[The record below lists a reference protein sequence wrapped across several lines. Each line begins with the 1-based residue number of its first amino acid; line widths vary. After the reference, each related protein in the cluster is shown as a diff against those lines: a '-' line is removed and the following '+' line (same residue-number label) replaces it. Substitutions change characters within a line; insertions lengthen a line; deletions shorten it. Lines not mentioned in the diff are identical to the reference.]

1 MKRKTLKLLLSLTLV
16 LCVALALPGLSAG
29 ADYVNSFEAGTDIG
43 SIQVFSSNLVIKSY
57 EKYAG
62 SLPAGLSLSWDD
74 YGIYMAGTPTTAGNY
89 SSSYNV
95 VTENGTYSFIINISI
110 TGGTTPTEAPVT
122 GEPPHITK
130 HPTGETVEPG
140 GSAQFVARADDA
152 TKITWRLVSKDT
164 TVTYNAADGPD
175 YFPGLS
181 VDGLGTERLTLENIP
196 SSLNEW
202 CVEAKFENGNG
213 ASYSNGARITVKAA
227 NTNTNNN
234 NSTNNNNTNNN
245 NTNNNS
251 TNNNNTNNNSNNGS
265 DNQNTG
271 TDLGNDGLTTKTPNI
286 NMAPQSTRLKK
297 GETCTLTVQATS
309 PNNGELSYQWYSTNV
324 NNRGMA
330 TPIEGAT
337 EASYTPTIT
346 EGTMYYCVA
355 VMNTR
360 EGVTSEPVYTDLV
373 EVSFEPEATPTP
385 SPTATPTRTSS
396 DNGSYDRGNN
406 TQLIFFGIVG
416 FLALA
421 ALVGVVVYLRIDSK
435 RSKDE

>member
-234 NSTNNNNTNNN
+234 NSTSNN

>member
-1 MKRKTLKLLLSLTLV
+1 MKKQTLKLLLSLTLV

-74 YGIYMAGTPTTAGNY
+74 YGIYMAGTPTSAGNF

-110 TGGTTPTEAPVT
+110 TGGTTPTATPAT
-122 GEPPHITK
+122 GNPPYITK

-164 TVTYNAADGPD
+164 TVTYTAADGPD

-181 VDGLGTERLTLENIP
+181 VDGLGTERLTLSNIP

-202 CVEAKFENGNG
+202 CVEAKFENANG

-227 NTNTNNN
+227 TNTNTNNN
-234 NSTNNNNTNNN
+234 SNTSNNNNSSSANTNTNNTNNTTGGN
-245 NTNNNS
+245 NDQS
-251 TNNNNTNNNSNNGS
+251 A
-265 DNQNTG
+265 G
-271 TDLGNDGLTTKTPNI
+271 TDLGNNGLTTKTPNI

-330 TPIEGAT
+330 TPIDGAT
-337 EASYTPTIT
+337 NASYTPTQT

-360 EGVTSEPVYTDLV
+360 EGVTSEPVYTDLA

>member
-110 TGGTTPTEAPVT
+110 TGGTTPTATPAP
-122 GEPPHITK
+122 GDPPHITK

-164 TVTYNAADGPD
+164 TVTYTAADAPD

-245 NTNNNS
+245 SNNS
-251 TNNNNTNNNSNNGS
+251 TNNNTNNSNNNGS

-360 EGVTSEPVYTDLV
+360 EGVTSEPVYTDLA

-385 SPTATPTRTSS
+385 VPTATPTRTSS

>member
-1 MKRKTLKLLLSLTLV
+1 MKSKTLKLLLSLTLV

-95 VTENGTYSFIINISI
+95 VTENGTYSFIINLSI
-110 TGGTTPTEAPVT
+110 TGGTTPTKAPAT
-122 GEPPHITK
+122 GNPPHITK

-152 TKITWRLVSKDT
+152 AKITWRLVSKDT

-227 NTNTNNN
+227 NNNTNNN
-234 NSTNNNNTNNN
+234 NSANNSANNSSNNNSNNNTNNN
-245 NTNNNS
+245 TNNS
-251 TNNNNTNNNSNNGS
+251 TGGNNDQNS
-265 DNQNTG
+265 G
-271 TDLGNDGLTTKTPNI
+271 TDLGNNGLTTKTPNI
-286 NMAPQSTRLKK
+286 NVAPQSTRLKK

-309 PNNGELSYQWYSTNV
+309 PNNGELSYQWYSNTV
-324 NNRGMA
+324 NNAA
-330 TPIEGAT
+330 TARPIDGAT
-337 EASYTPTIT
+337 EPSYTIT
-346 EGTMYYCVA
+346 QTDGTMYYLVA
-355 VMNTR
+355 VWNTR
-360 EGVTSEPVYTDLV
+360 EGITSDVVYTTLI
-373 EVSFEPEATPTP
+373 EVSFEPETTPTP

-406 TQLIFFGIVG
+406 TQLIFFGIIG

-435 RSKDE
+435 RSRDE

>member
-245 NTNNNS
+245 SNNS
-251 TNNNNTNNNSNNGS
+251 TNSNTNNSNNNGS

-385 SPTATPTRTSS
+385 VPTATPTRTSS

>member
-29 ADYVNSFEAGTDIG
+29 ADYVNSFEAGKDIG

-95 VTENGTYSFIINISI
+95 VTENGTYSFIINLSI

-202 CVEAKFENGNG
+202 CVEAKFENANG

-234 NSTNNNNTNNN
+234 NSTNNNNA
-245 NTNNNS
+245 NNNS
-251 TNNNNTNNNSNNGS
+251 TDNNANNSNNS
-265 DNQNTG
+265 NDDQSAG
-271 TDLGNDGLTTKTPNI
+271 TDLGNNGLTTKTPNI

-330 TPIEGAT
+330 TPIDGAT
-337 EASYTPTIT
+337 EASYTPAQT

-360 EGVTSEPVYTDLV
+360 EGVTSEPVYTDLA

-396 DNGSYDRGNN
+396 DNGSYDRGNS
-406 TQLIFFGIVG
+406 TQLIFFGIIG

-435 RSKDE
+435 RSRDE

>member
-245 NTNNNS
+245 
-251 TNNNNTNNNSNNGS
+251 TNNNSNNGS

-271 TDLGNDGLTTKTPNI
+271 TDLGNNGLTTKTPNI

-385 SPTATPTRTSS
+385 VPTATPTRTSS

>member
-29 ADYVNSFEAGTDIG
+29 ADYVNSFEAGKDIG

-74 YGIYMAGTPTTAGNY
+74 YGIYMAGTPTSAGNF

-110 TGGTTPTEAPVT
+110 TGGTAPTATPAP
-122 GEPPHITK
+122 GNPPHITK

-164 TVTYNAADGPD
+164 TVTYTAADAPD

-196 SSLNEW
+196 SALNEW
-202 CVEAKFENGNG
+202 CVEAKFENANG

-227 NTNTNNN
+227 ANTNTNNN
-234 NSTNNNNTNNN
+234 NNSSSSNNNNTNTNTNN
-245 NTNNNS
+245 NTNTATGGNNDQ
-251 TNNNNTNNNSNNGS
+251 T
-265 DNQNTG
+265 TG
-271 TDLGNDGLTTKTPNI
+271 TDLSNDGLTTKTPNI
-286 NMAPQSTRLKK
+286 NVAPQSTRLKK

-330 TPIEGAT
+330 TPIDGAT
-337 EASYTPTIT
+337 NASYTPTQT

-360 EGVTSEPVYTDLV
+360 EGVTSEPVYTDLA

-396 DNGSYDRGNN
+396 DNGSYNRGNS
-406 TQLIFFGIVG
+406 TQLIFFGIIG

-435 RSKDE
+435 RGRDE

>member
-1 MKRKTLKLLLSLTLV
+1 MKKMKRKTLKLLLSLTLV

-95 VTENGTYSFIINISI
+95 VTENGNYSFIINLSI
-110 TGGTTPTEAPVT
+110 TGGTTPTKAPAT
-122 GEPPHITK
+122 GNPPHITK

-234 NSTNNNNTNNN
+234 NSTNNN
-245 NTNNNS
+245 S
-251 TNNNNTNNNSNNGS
+251 TNNNNTNNSSNNGS

-271 TDLGNDGLTTKTPNI
+271 TDLGNNGLTTKTPNI

-330 TPIEGAT
+330 TPIDGAT
-337 EASYTPTIT
+337 EASYTPTQT

-360 EGVTSEPVYTDLV
+360 EGVTSDPVYTDLI
-373 EVSFEPEATPTP
+373 EVSFEPETTPTP

-406 TQLIFFGIVG
+406 TQLIFFGIIG

-435 RSKDE
+435 RSRDE

>member
-1 MKRKTLKLLLSLTLV
+1 MKSKTMKLLLSLTLV

-29 ADYVNSFEAGTDIG
+29 ADYVNSFEVGTDIG

-95 VTENGTYSFIINISI
+95 VTENGTYSFIINLSI
-110 TGGTTPTEAPVT
+110 TGGTTPTKAPAT
-122 GEPPHITK
+122 GNPPHITK

-164 TVTYNAADGPD
+164 TVTYNAADD
-175 YFPGLS
+175 SLR
-181 VDGLGTERLTLENIP
+181 VDLGGGRVLGTERLTLSNIP

-227 NTNTNNN
+227 NNNTNNN
-234 NSTNNNNTNNN
+234 NSANNSSNNNSNNNTNNN
-245 NTNNNS
+245 TNNS
-251 TNNNNTNNNSNNGS
+251 TNGSSDQNS
-265 DNQNTG
+265 G
-271 TDLGNDGLTTKTPNI
+271 TDLGSNGLTTKTPNI
-286 NMAPQSTRLKK
+286 NVAPQSTRLKK

-330 TPIEGAT
+330 TPIDGAT
-337 EASYTPTIT
+337 EASYTPTQT

-360 EGVTSEPVYTDLV
+360 EGLTSDPVYTDLI
-373 EVSFEPEATPTP
+373 EVSFEPETTPTP

-435 RSKDE
+435 RSRDE

>member
-245 NTNNNS
+245 S

-385 SPTATPTRTSS
+385 VPTATPTRTSS

>member
-245 NTNNNS
+245 SNNS
-251 TNNNNTNNNSNNGS
+251 TNNNTNNSNNNGS

-297 GETCTLTVQATS
+297 GETCTLTIQATS

-360 EGVTSEPVYTDLV
+360 EGVTSEPVYTDLA

>member
-1 MKRKTLKLLLSLTLV
+1 MKSKTMKLLLSLTLV

-95 VTENGTYSFIINISI
+95 VTENGTYSFIINLSI
-110 TGGTTPTEAPVT
+110 TGGTTPTKAPAA
-122 GEPPHITK
+122 GNPPHITK

-202 CVEAKFENGNG
+202 CVEAKFENENG
-213 ASYSNGARITVKAA
+213 ASYSNGARITVKA
-227 NTNTNNN
+227 T
-234 NSTNNNNTNNN
+234 NNNTNNN
-245 NTNNNS
+245 NSANNSSNNNS
-251 TNNNNTNNNSNNGS
+251 NNNTNNNTNNSTGGNN
-265 DNQNTG
+265 DQNSG
-271 TDLGNDGLTTKTPNI
+271 TDLGNNGLTTKTPNI
-286 NMAPQSTRLKK
+286 NSAPQSTRLKK

-309 PNNGELSYQWYSTNV
+309 PNNGELSYQWYSNTV
-324 NNRGMA
+324 NNRATA

-337 EASYTPTIT
+337 DASYTIPQTD
-346 EGTMYYCVA
+346 GTMYYCVG
-355 VMNTR
+355 VWNTR
-360 EGVTSEPVYTDLV
+360 EGVKSDVVYTDLI

-435 RSKDE
+435 RSRDE

>member
-1 MKRKTLKLLLSLTLV
+1 MKSKTMKLLLSLTLV

-95 VTENGTYSFIINISI
+95 VTENGTYSFIINLSI
-110 TGGTTPTEAPVT
+110 TGGTAPTATPAAGST
-122 GEPPHITK
+122 PHITK

-175 YFPGLS
+175 YFRGLS

-196 SSLNEW
+196 SALDGW
-202 CVEAKFENGNG
+202 CVEAKFENANG

-227 NTNTNNN
+227 TNTNTNNN
-234 NSTNNNNTNNN
+234 TGNNNNG
-245 NTNNNS
+245 NTN
-251 TNNNNTNNNSNNGS
+251 TNTNTDNSSINTTGS
-265 DNQNTG
+265 NDQSTG
-271 TDLGNDGLTTKTPNI
+271 TDLGNNGLTTKTPNI
-286 NMAPQSTRLKK
+286 NVAPQSTRLKK

-337 EASYTPTIT
+337 NASYTPTQT

-360 EGVTSEPVYTDLV
+360 EGVTSDPVYTDLA

-396 DNGSYDRGNN
+396 DNGSYNRGNS
-406 TQLIFFGIVG
+406 TQLIFFGIIG

>member
-164 TVTYNAADGPD
+164 TVTYNAADGSD

-202 CVEAKFENGNG
+202 CVEAKFENGYG

-234 NSTNNNNTNNN
+234 N

-251 TNNNNTNNNSNNGS
+251 NNSTNSNTNNSNNNGS

-271 TDLGNDGLTTKTPNI
+271 TDLGNDGLTAKTPNI
-286 NMAPQSTRLKK
+286 NMTPQSTRLKK

-385 SPTATPTRTSS
+385 VPTATPTRTSS

-435 RSKDE
+435 RSRDE

>member
-1 MKRKTLKLLLSLTLV
+1 MKSKTMKLLLSLTLV

-43 SIQVFSSNLVIKSY
+43 SVQVFSSNLVIKSY

-95 VTENGTYSFIINISI
+95 VTENGTYSFIINLSI
-110 TGGTTPTEAPVT
+110 TGGTTPTKAPAT
-122 GEPPHITK
+122 GNPPHITK

-181 VDGLGTERLTLENIP
+181 VDGLGTERLTLSNIP

-202 CVEAKFENGNG
+202 CVEAKFENANG
-213 ASYSNGARITVKAA
+213 ASYSNGARITVKA
-227 NTNTNNN
+227 T
-234 NSTNNNNTNNN
+234 NNNTNNN
-245 NTNNNS
+245 NSANNSSNNNS
-251 TNNNNTNNNSNNGS
+251 NNNTNNNTNNSTNGS
-265 DNQNTG
+265 SDQNSG
-271 TDLGNDGLTTKTPNI
+271 TDLGSNGLTTKTPNI
-286 NMAPQSTRLKK
+286 NSAPQSTRLKK

-309 PNNGELSYQWYSTNV
+309 PNNGELSYQWYSNTV
-324 NNRGMA
+324 NNRATA

-337 EASYTPTIT
+337 DASYTIPQTD
-346 EGTMYYCVA
+346 GTMYYCVG
-355 VMNTR
+355 VWNTR
-360 EGVTSEPVYTDLV
+360 EGVKSDVVYTDLI

>member
-16 LCVALALPGLSAG
+16 LCVALTLPGLSAG
-29 ADYVNSFEAGTDIG
+29 ADYVNSFEAGKDIG

-74 YGIYMAGTPTTAGNY
+74 YGIYMAGTPTTAGNF

-110 TGGTTPTEAPVT
+110 TGGTTPTEAPAA
-122 GEPPHITK
+122 GDPPHITK

-164 TVTYNAADGPD
+164 TVTYTAADAPD

-196 SSLNEW
+196 SALNEW
-202 CVEAKFENGNG
+202 CVEAKFENANG

-227 NTNTNNN
+227 ANTSTNNNNNSSSSNNNNTNTNTNNN
-234 NSTNNNNTNNN
+234 TNTATGGNNDQT
-245 NTNNNS
+245 
-251 TNNNNTNNNSNNGS
+251 
-265 DNQNTG
+265 TG
-271 TDLGNDGLTTKTPNI
+271 TDLSNDGLTTKTPNI
-286 NMAPQSTRLKK
+286 NVAPQSTRLKK

-330 TPIEGAT
+330 TPIDGAT
-337 EASYTPTIT
+337 NASYTPTQT

-360 EGVTSEPVYTDLV
+360 EGVTSEPVYTDLA

-396 DNGSYDRGNN
+396 DNGSYNRGNS
-406 TQLIFFGIVG
+406 TQLIFFGIIG

-435 RSKDE
+435 RGRDE

>member
-1 MKRKTLKLLLSLTLV
+1 MKSKTMKLLLSLTLV

-95 VTENGTYSFIINISI
+95 VTENGTYSFIINLSI
-110 TGGTTPTEAPVT
+110 TGGTTPTKAPAT
-122 GEPPHITK
+122 GNPPHITK

-175 YFPGLS
+175 YFRGLS

-202 CVEAKFENGNG
+202 CVEAKFENENG
-213 ASYSNGARITVKAA
+213 ASYSNGARITVKA
-227 NTNTNNN
+227 T
-234 NSTNNNNTNNN
+234 NNNTNNN
-245 NTNNNS
+245 NSANNSSNNNS
-251 TNNNNTNNNSNNGS
+251 NNNTNNNTNNSTGGNN
-265 DNQNTG
+265 DQNSG
-271 TDLGNDGLTTKTPNI
+271 TDLGSNGLTTKTPNI
-286 NMAPQSTRLKK
+286 NVAPQSTRLKK

-309 PNNGELSYQWYSTNV
+309 PNNGELSYQWYSNTV
-324 NNRGMA
+324 NNRATA

-337 EASYTPTIT
+337 DASYTIPQTD
-346 EGTMYYCVA
+346 GTMYYCVG
-355 VMNTR
+355 VWNTR
-360 EGVTSEPVYTDLV
+360 EGVKSDVVYTDLI
-373 EVSFEPEATPTP
+373 EVSFEPETTPTP

>member
-164 TVTYNAADGPD
+164 TVTYNAADGSD

-202 CVEAKFENGNG
+202 CVEAKFENGYG

-245 NTNNNS
+245 S
-251 TNNNNTNNNSNNGS
+251 TNNNNTNNNSNHGS

-271 TDLGNDGLTTKTPNI
+271 TDLGNDGLTAKTPNI

-385 SPTATPTRTSS
+385 VPTATPTRTSS

-435 RSKDE
+435 RSRDE

>member
-202 CVEAKFENGNG
+202 CVEAKFENGYG

-245 NTNNNS
+245 
-251 TNNNNTNNNSNNGS
+251 SNHGS

-271 TDLGNDGLTTKTPNI
+271 TDLGNDGLTAKTPNI
-286 NMAPQSTRLKK
+286 NMTPQSTRLKK

-385 SPTATPTRTSS
+385 VPTATPTRTSS

-435 RSKDE
+435 RSRDE

>member
-1 MKRKTLKLLLSLTLV
+1 MKSKTMKLLLSLTLV

-95 VTENGTYSFIINISI
+95 VTENGTYSFIINLSI
-110 TGGTTPTEAPVT
+110 TGGTTPTKAPAT
-122 GEPPHITK
+122 GNPPHITK

-181 VDGLGTERLTLENIP
+181 VDGLGTERLTLSNIP

-202 CVEAKFENGNG
+202 CVEAKFENENG
-213 ASYSNGARITVKAA
+213 ASYSNGARITVKA
-227 NTNTNNN
+227 T
-234 NSTNNNNTNNN
+234 NNNTNNN
-245 NTNNNS
+245 NSANNSSNNNS
-251 TNNNNTNNNSNNGS
+251 NNNTNNNTNNSTNGS
-265 DNQNTG
+265 SDQNSG
-271 TDLGNDGLTTKTPNI
+271 TDLGNNGLTTKTPNI
-286 NMAPQSTRLKK
+286 NVAPQSTRLKK

-309 PNNGELSYQWYSTNV
+309 PNNGELSYQWYSNTV
-324 NNRGMA
+324 NNRATA

-337 EASYTPTIT
+337 DASYTIPQTD
-346 EGTMYYCVA
+346 GTMYYCVG
-355 VMNTR
+355 VWNTR
-360 EGVTSEPVYTDLV
+360 EGVKSDVVYTDLI

>member
-245 NTNNNS
+245 SNNS
-251 TNNNNTNNNSNNGS
+251 TNNNANNSNNNGS

-360 EGVTSEPVYTDLV
+360 EGVTSEPVYTDLA

>member
-1 MKRKTLKLLLSLTLV
+1 MKSKTMKLLLSLTLV

-95 VTENGTYSFIINISI
+95 VTENGTYSFIINLSI
-110 TGGTTPTEAPVT
+110 TGGTTPTKAPAT
-122 GEPPHITK
+122 GNPPHITK

-202 CVEAKFENGNG
+202 CVEAKFENENG
-213 ASYSNGARITVKAA
+213 ASYSNGARITVKA
-227 NTNTNNN
+227 T
-234 NSTNNNNTNNN
+234 NNNTNNN
-245 NTNNNS
+245 NSANNSSNNNS
-251 TNNNNTNNNSNNGS
+251 NNNTNNNTNNSTGGNN
-265 DNQNTG
+265 DQNSG
-271 TDLGNDGLTTKTPNI
+271 TDLGNNGLTTKTPNI
-286 NMAPQSTRLKK
+286 NSAPQSTRLKK

-309 PNNGELSYQWYSTNV
+309 PNNGELSYQWYSNTV
-324 NNRGMA
+324 NNRATA

-337 EASYTPTIT
+337 DASYTIPQTD
-346 EGTMYYCVA
+346 GTMYYCVG
-355 VMNTR
+355 VWNTR
-360 EGVTSEPVYTDLV
+360 EGVKSDVVYTDLI

>member
-202 CVEAKFENGNG
+202 CVEAKFENGYG

-245 NTNNNS
+245 SNNS
-251 TNNNNTNNNSNNGS
+251 TNNNANNSNNNGS

>member
-234 NSTNNNNTNNN
+234 NSTSNN

-385 SPTATPTRTSS
+385 VPTATPTRTSS

-435 RSKDE
+435 RSRDE

>member
-1 MKRKTLKLLLSLTLV
+1 MKKMKRKTLKLLLSLTLV

-95 VTENGTYSFIINISI
+95 VTENGTYSFIINLSI
-110 TGGTTPTEAPVT
+110 TGGTTPTEAPAT
-122 GEPPHITK
+122 GNPPHITK

-181 VDGLGTERLTLENIP
+181 VDGLGTERLTLSNIP

-202 CVEAKFENGNG
+202 CVEAKFENANG

-227 NTNTNNN
+227 NNTNNSSNNN
-234 NSTNNNNTNNN
+234 NSNNNTNNN
-245 NTNNNS
+245 TNNS
-251 TNNNNTNNNSNNGS
+251 TTGNNDQNS
-265 DNQNTG
+265 G
-271 TDLGNDGLTTKTPNI
+271 TDLGNNGLTTKTPNI
-286 NMAPQSTRLKK
+286 NVAPQSTRLKK

-337 EASYTPTIT
+337 AASYTPTQT

-360 EGVTSEPVYTDLV
+360 EGITSDPVYTDLI

-406 TQLIFFGIVG
+406 TQLIFFGIIG

>member
-1 MKRKTLKLLLSLTLV
+1 MKSKTMKLLLSLTLV

-89 SSSYNV
+89 SSSYHV
-95 VTENGTYSFIINISI
+95 VTENGTYSFIINLSI
-110 TGGTTPTEAPVT
+110 TGGTTPTKAPAT
-122 GEPPHITK
+122 GNPPHITK

-152 TKITWRLVSKDT
+152 TKIIWRLVSKDT

-181 VDGLGTERLTLENIP
+181 IDGLGTERLTLENIP

-202 CVEAKFENGNG
+202 CVEAKFENENG
-213 ASYSNGARITVKAA
+213 ASYSNGARITVKA
-227 NTNTNNN
+227 T
-234 NSTNNNNTNNN
+234 NNNTNNN
-245 NTNNNS
+245 NSANNSSNNNS
-251 TNNNNTNNNSNNGS
+251 NNNTNNNTNNSTGGNN
-265 DNQNTG
+265 DQNSG
-271 TDLGNDGLTTKTPNI
+271 TDLGNNGLTTKTPNI
-286 NMAPQSTRLKK
+286 NSAPQSTRLKK

-309 PNNGELSYQWYSTNV
+309 PNNGELSYQWYSNTV
-324 NNRGMA
+324 NNRATA

-337 EASYTPTIT
+337 DASYTIPQTD
-346 EGTMYYCVA
+346 GTMYYCVD
-355 VMNTR
+355 VWNTR
-360 EGVTSEPVYTDLV
+360 EGVKSDVVYTDLI

-406 TQLIFFGIVG
+406 TQLIFFGIIG

-421 ALVGVVVYLRIDSK
+421 ALIGVVVYLRIDSK

>member
-164 TVTYNAADGPD
+164 TVTYNAADGSD

-202 CVEAKFENGNG
+202 CVEAKFENGYG

-245 NTNNNS
+245 S
-251 TNNNNTNNNSNNGS
+251 TNNNNTNNNSNHGS

-271 TDLGNDGLTTKTPNI
+271 TDLGNDGLTAKTPNI
-286 NMAPQSTRLKK
+286 NMTPQSTRLKK

-385 SPTATPTRTSS
+385 VPTATPTRTSS

-435 RSKDE
+435 RSRDE

>member
-1 MKRKTLKLLLSLTLV
+1 MKKMKSKTMKLLLSLTLV

-95 VTENGTYSFIINISI
+95 VTENGNYSFIINLSI
-110 TGGTTPTEAPVT
+110 TGGTTPTKAPAT
-122 GEPPHITK
+122 GNPPHITK

-175 YFPGLS
+175 YFRGLS

-202 CVEAKFENGNG
+202 CVEANN
-213 ASYSNGARITVKAA
+213 
-227 NTNTNNN
+227 NTNNN
-234 NSTNNNNTNNN
+234 NSTNNSSNNNSNN
-245 NTNNNS
+245 NTNNNTNNS
-251 TNNNNTNNNSNNGS
+251 TNGSSDQNS
-265 DNQNTG
+265 G
-271 TDLGNDGLTTKTPNI
+271 TDLGNNGLTTKTPNI
-286 NMAPQSTRLKK
+286 NSAPQSTRLKK

-337 EASYTPTIT
+337 EASYTPTQTEGTMYYCVAVMNTREGVTTQT

-360 EGVTSEPVYTDLV
+360 EGVTSDPVYTDLA
-373 EVSFEPEATPTP
+373 EVSFEPETTPTP

>member
-16 LCVALALPGLSAG
+16 LCAALALPGLSAG

-95 VTENGTYSFIINISI
+95 VTENGTYSFIINLSI

-202 CVEAKFENGNG
+202 CVEAKFENANG

-234 NSTNNNNTNNN
+234 NSTNNNNA
-245 NTNNNS
+245 NNNS
-251 TNNNNTNNNSNNGS
+251 TDNNANNSNNS
-265 DNQNTG
+265 NDDQSAG
-271 TDLGNDGLTTKTPNI
+271 TDLGNNGLTTKTPNI

-330 TPIEGAT
+330 TPIDGAT
-337 EASYTPTIT
+337 EASYTPTQT

-360 EGVTSEPVYTDLV
+360 EGVTSEPVYTDLA

-385 SPTATPTRTSS
+385 VATATPTRTSS
-396 DNGSYDRGNN
+396 DNGSYDRGNS
-406 TQLIFFGIVG
+406 TQLIFFGIIG

-435 RSKDE
+435 RSRDE

>member
-110 TGGTTPTEAPVT
+110 TGGATPTEAPVT

-245 NTNNNS
+245 SNNS
-251 TNNNNTNNNSNNGS
+251 TNNNTNNSNNNGS

-385 SPTATPTRTSS
+385 VPTATPTRTSS

>member
-110 TGGTTPTEAPVT
+110 TGGATPTEAPVT

-245 NTNNNS
+245 SNNS
-251 TNNNNTNNNSNNGS
+251 TNNNANNSNNNGS

>member
-110 TGGTTPTEAPVT
+110 TGGATPTEAPVT

-245 NTNNNS
+245 
-251 TNNNNTNNNSNNGS
+251 SNNGS

-271 TDLGNDGLTTKTPNI
+271 TDLGNNGLTTKTPNI

-297 GETCTLTVQATS
+297 GETCTLTIQATS

-385 SPTATPTRTSS
+385 VPTATPTRTSS

>member
-16 LCVALALPGLSAG
+16 LCAALALPGLSAG

-95 VTENGTYSFIINISI
+95 VTENGTYSFIINLSI

-202 CVEAKFENGNG
+202 CVEAKFENANG

-234 NSTNNNNTNNN
+234 NSTNNNNA
-245 NTNNNS
+245 NNNS
-251 TNNNNTNNNSNNGS
+251 TDNNANNSNNS
-265 DNQNTG
+265 NDDQSAG
-271 TDLGNDGLTTKTPNI
+271 TDLGNNGLTTKTPNI

-330 TPIEGAT
+330 TPIDGAT
-337 EASYTPTIT
+337 EASYTPAQT

-360 EGVTSEPVYTDLV
+360 EGVTSEPVYTDLA

-396 DNGSYDRGNN
+396 DNGSYDRGNS
-406 TQLIFFGIVG
+406 TQLIFFGIIG

-435 RSKDE
+435 RSRDE

>member
-1 MKRKTLKLLLSLTLV
+1 MKSKTMKLLLSLTLV

-95 VTENGTYSFIINISI
+95 VTENGTYSFIINLSI
-110 TGGTTPTEAPVT
+110 TGGTTPTKAPAT
-122 GEPPHITK
+122 GNTPHITK

-175 YFPGLS
+175 YFRGLS

-202 CVEAKFENGNG
+202 CVEAKFENENG
-213 ASYSNGARITVKAA
+213 ASYSNGARITVKA
-227 NTNTNNN
+227 T
-234 NSTNNNNTNNN
+234 NNNTNNN
-245 NTNNNS
+245 NSANNSSNNNS
-251 TNNNNTNNNSNNGS
+251 NNNTNNNTNNSTGGNN
-265 DNQNTG
+265 DQNSG
-271 TDLGNDGLTTKTPNI
+271 TDLGSNGLTTKTPNI
-286 NMAPQSTRLKK
+286 NVAPQSTRLKK
-297 GETCTLTVQATS
+297 GETCILTVQATS
-309 PNNGELSYQWYSTNV
+309 PNNGELSYQWYSNTV
-324 NNRGMA
+324 NNRATA

-337 EASYTPTIT
+337 DASYTIPQTD
-346 EGTMYYCVA
+346 GTMYYCVG
-355 VMNTR
+355 VWNTR
-360 EGVTSEPVYTDLV
+360 EGVKSDVVYTDLI
-373 EVSFEPEATPTP
+373 EVSFEPETTPTP

>member
-95 VTENGTYSFIINISI
+95 VTENGTYSFIVNISI

-245 NTNNNS
+245 S
-251 TNNNNTNNNSNNGS
+251 TNNNNTNNSSNNGS

-271 TDLGNDGLTTKTPNI
+271 TDLGNNGLTTKTPNI

-297 GETCTLTVQATS
+297 GETCTLTIQATS

>member
-245 NTNNNS
+245 
-251 TNNNNTNNNSNNGS
+251 TNNNSNNGS

>member
-1 MKRKTLKLLLSLTLV
+1 MKSKTMKLLLSLTLV

-95 VTENGTYSFIINISI
+95 VTENGTYSFIINLSI
-110 TGGTTPTEAPVT
+110 TGGTTPTKAPAT
-122 GEPPHITK
+122 GNPPHITK

-181 VDGLGTERLTLENIP
+181 VDGLGTERLTLSNIP

-202 CVEAKFENGNG
+202 CVEAKFENANG
-213 ASYSNGARITVKAA
+213 ASYSNGARITVKA
-227 NTNTNNN
+227 T
-234 NSTNNNNTNNN
+234 NNNTNNN
-245 NTNNNS
+245 NSANNSSNNNS
-251 TNNNNTNNNSNNGS
+251 NNNTNNNTNNSTGGNN
-265 DNQNTG
+265 DQNSG
-271 TDLGNDGLTTKTPNI
+271 TDLGSNGLTTKTPNI
-286 NMAPQSTRLKK
+286 NVAP
-297 GETCTLTVQATS
+297 LTVQATS

-330 TPIEGAT
+330 TPIDGAT
-337 EASYTPTIT
+337 EASYTPTQT

-360 EGVTSEPVYTDLV
+360 EGVTSDPVYTDLI
-373 EVSFEPEATPTP
+373 EVSFEPETTPTP

>member
-1 MKRKTLKLLLSLTLV
+1 MKSKTMKLLLSLTLV

-95 VTENGTYSFIINISI
+95 VTENGTYSFIINLSI
-110 TGGTTPTEAPVT
+110 TGGTTPTKAPAT
-122 GEPPHITK
+122 GNPPHITK

-202 CVEAKFENGNG
+202 CVEAKFENENG
-213 ASYSNGARITVKAA
+213 ASYSNGARITVKA
-227 NTNTNNN
+227 T
-234 NSTNNNNTNNN
+234 NNNTNNN
-245 NTNNNS
+245 NSANNSNNNS
-251 TNNNNTNNNSNNGS
+251 NNNTNNNTNNSTGGNN
-265 DNQNTG
+265 DQNSG
-271 TDLGNDGLTTKTPNI
+271 TDLGSNGLTTKTPNI
-286 NMAPQSTRLKK
+286 NSAPQSTRLKK

-309 PNNGELSYQWYSTNV
+309 PNNGELSYQWYSNTV
-324 NNRGMA
+324 NNRATA

-337 EASYTPTIT
+337 DASYTIPQTD
-346 EGTMYYCVA
+346 GTMYYCVG
-355 VMNTR
+355 VWNTR
-360 EGVTSEPVYTDLV
+360 EGVKSDVVYTDLI